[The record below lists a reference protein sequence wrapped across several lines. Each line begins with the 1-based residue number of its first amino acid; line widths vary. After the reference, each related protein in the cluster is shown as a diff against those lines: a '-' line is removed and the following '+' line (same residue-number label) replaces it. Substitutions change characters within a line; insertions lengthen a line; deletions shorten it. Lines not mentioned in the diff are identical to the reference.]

1 MRLKVFQLSILE
13 RIVYFISRKVEKR
26 KNVRNVLQI
35 YHRIYICYLLAM
47 NKIIGRRATHLTYLD
62 NKIEN
67 FIGRSR
73 SIWLLKD
80 CEKIIVGE
88 IGKFLEIL
96 VGFWRCL

>member
-1 MRLKVFQLSILE
+1 
-13 RIVYFISRKVEKR
+13 
-26 KNVRNVLQI
+26 
-35 YHRIYICYLLAM
+35 M

-67 FIGRSR
+67 FIGRSWL
-73 SIWLLKD
+73 IWLLKD

-96 VGFWRCL
+96 VGF